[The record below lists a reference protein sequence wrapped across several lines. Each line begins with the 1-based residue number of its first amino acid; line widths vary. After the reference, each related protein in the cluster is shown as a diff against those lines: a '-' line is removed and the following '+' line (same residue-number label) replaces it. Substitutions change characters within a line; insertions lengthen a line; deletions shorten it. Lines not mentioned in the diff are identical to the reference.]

1 MHIHD
6 KYEPIRPLA
15 SRYWKTDLRSVTSP
29 LWKPRQRTDYTYL
42 KKEAT
47 SRKGEANV
55 VGVRN
60 VIKHV
65 QYIREREALIEIGQS
80 LKSEVS

>member
-6 KYEPIRPLA
+6 NYEPIRPLV
-15 SRYWKTDLRSVTSP
+15 SRCWKTDLRSVTSL
-29 LWKPRQRTDYTYL
+29 LWKPGQRTDYTYF

-60 VIKHV
+60 VIKTCTVHKG
-65 QYIREREALIEIGQS
+65 ERGIDRDRLRP
-80 LKSEVS
+80 

>member
-1 MHIHD
+1 MHG

-15 SRYWKTDLRSVTSP
+15 SGCWKTDLRSVTSL

-60 VIKHV
+60 VIKYA
-65 QYIREREALIEIGQS
+65 QYIREREALIGQG
-80 LKSEVS
+80 LKLEVS